1 MSARHRLR
9 VDNRGDADLDDLR
22 VPPQAT
28 EAEQAVL
35 GGIMLIGQ
43 YPNRAYDAVMDL
55 LDESSF
61 YRRDHQL
68 IWAAMKQL
76 ADQKRPIDAVTV
88 ADWFEAQGIAEQ
100 VAGGS
105 YLMELASTTP
115 SAANVRAYAEIVMDK
130 SRLRRLIDVGTQM
143 IHDAFNP
150 TGRDSLDL
158 IGTAQTQVAALLKDQ
173 PCELESVAPV
183 MMRVHERLL
192 ERYQRGGGIDGLTTG
207 IDELDVALNGLKPGV
222 YVIAG
227 RPKMGK
233 TTLAQNIAEHVA
245 LVKGKAVA
253 VFSME
258 MQAEAL
264 GDRMLSSLGD
274 VDANRVR
281 SGELDDID
289 WANISDAMRRL
300 RGARIYISR
309 PRGARV
315 EHIVAQA
322 RRQHARDPLGLIVVD
337 YLQLIH
343 APGDNRST
351 AIGDV
356 SRALTLMAHEL
367 GVPVILLSQLN
378 RDLERRD
385 NKRPIPADLR
395 DSGAI
400 EQDADA
406 VVFIY
411 RDEVYN
417 EKSRYAGT
425 AELII
430 ALQRNGAAGMVR
442 VRYRPDRFRFENL
455 PMDWEP
461 APLPEGDDKPKR
473 GGFKKMQ
480 KGDPKSAAAGSDE

>member
-1 MSARHRLR
+1 MNARFRPRAHDR
-9 VDNRGDADLDDLR
+9 DTNLDQLR
-22 VPPQAT
+22 VPPQSS

-35 GGIMLIGQ
+35 GGIMLIGS
-43 YPNRAYDAVMDL
+43 YPNRAFDAVVDL
-55 LDESSF
+55 LEEGSF

-68 IWAAMKQL
+68 IWVAMAQL
-76 ADQKRPIDAVTV
+76 TEQKRPIDAVTL
-88 ADWFEAQGIAEQ
+88 ADWFDAQGMGDQ

-105 YLMELASTTP
+105 YLIELASTTP
-115 SAANVRAYAEIVMDK
+115 SAANVRAYAEIVADK
-130 SRLRRLIDVGTQM
+130 ALLRRLIDVGTGM
-143 IHDAFNP
+143 INEAFNP
-150 TGRDSLDL
+150 SGRDSVEL
-158 IGTAQTQVAALLKDQ
+158 IGNAQTQVAALLNDQ
-173 PCELESVAPV
+173 PCELESVTPV

-192 ERYQRGGGIDGLTTG
+192 ERYQRGGGIDGLKTG
-207 IDELDVALNGLKPGV
+207 LDDLDSELNGLKPGV

-233 TTLAQNIAEHVA
+233 TTLAINIAEYVA
-245 LVKGKAVA
+245 MVAKRAVA
-253 VFSME
+253 VFTME
-258 MQAEAL
+258 MQPEAL
-264 GDRMLSSLGD
+264 GDRMLSSVGD
-274 VDANRVR
+274 VDANRIR
-281 SGELDDID
+281 RGELDDID
-289 WANISDAMRRL
+289 WANISEAMRRL

-315 EHIVAQA
+315 EHICAQA
-322 RRQHARDPLGLIVVD
+322 RRQHARDPLGLMVVD

-356 SRALTLMAHEL
+356 SRALTLLAHEL
-367 GVPVILLSQLN
+367 GIPVILLSQLN

-406 VVFIY
+406 VIFVY

-417 EKSRYAGT
+417 PNSRYAGT

-430 ALQRNGAAGMVR
+430 ALQRNGAAGTVR
-442 VRYRPDRFRFENL
+442 VRYRPERFRFENL
-455 PMDWEP
+455 PDDWEP
-461 APLPEGDDKPKR
+461 EPISEGEDKPKR
-473 GGFKKMQ
+473 AGFKKMQ
-480 KGDPKSAAAGSDE
+480 KGDPKSAAAGGDA